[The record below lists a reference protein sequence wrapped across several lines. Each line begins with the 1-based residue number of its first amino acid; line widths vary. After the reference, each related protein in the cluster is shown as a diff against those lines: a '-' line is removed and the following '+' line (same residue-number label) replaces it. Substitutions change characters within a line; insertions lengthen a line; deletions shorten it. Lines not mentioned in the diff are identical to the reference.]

1 MNTSK
6 QTPQQ
11 RYDEK
16 QKGRPR
22 IAPLFTTQDVI
33 DKLDTLAAVHG
44 SRKAVIEL
52 AICKLFAES
61 ACINK

>member
-16 QKGRPR
+16 RKGQPR
-22 IAPLFTTQDVI
+22 IAPIFTTQDVI
-33 DKLDTLAAVHG
+33 EKLDALAEAHG

-52 AICKLFAES
+52 AICKLFTES
-61 ACINK
+61 ACTNK

>member
-22 IAPLFTTQDVI
+22 IAPMFTSQDMI
-33 DKLDTLAAVHG
+33 EKLDALAVIHG
-44 SRKAVIEL
+44 SRKAAIET
-52 AICKLFAES
+52 AINKLFES
-61 ACINK
+61 NACTNT

>member
-16 QKGRPR
+16 RKGQPR
-22 IAPLFTTQDVI
+22 IAPIFTSQDVI
-33 DKLDTLAAVHG
+33 EKLDALAATHG
-44 SRKAVIEL
+44 SRKAAIEL
-52 AICKLFAES
+52 AIAKLFEKC
-61 ACINK
+61 ACVNR

>member
-1 MNTSK
+1 MTK

-22 IAPLFTTQDVI
+22 IAPLFTSQDVI
-33 DKLDTLAAVHG
+33 DKLDALAEIHG
-44 SRKAVIEL
+44 SRKAVIEE
-52 AICKLFAES
+52 AIANLFAES
-61 ACINK
+61 TCVTP